1 MTFKASR
8 GQLAQRDTLA
18 QELRQKVKILNT
30 AIATFNRDVAHLSRA
45 LAEAQA
51 DYNQTLELARALT
64 GNVAE
69 AAQQEFDAKSEK
81 WQDGEKGQQVRQW
94 IEQWEMS
101 LDDIDL
107 DLPEPLEEIDPEDHA
122 RELEDATVGPVELGH
137 ARAMT

>member
-30 AIATFNRDVAHLSRA
+30 AIATFNRDVAQLSQA
-45 LAEAQA
+45 LVEAQA

-81 WQDGEKGQQVRQW
+81 WQDGEKGQQVREW

-101 LDDIDL
+101 LDHVDL
-107 DLPEPLEEIDPEDHA
+107 GLPEPLEDIDPEEHA
-122 RELEDATVGPVELGH
+122 RELEDATVGPVELQH
-137 ARAMT
+137 ARGMT